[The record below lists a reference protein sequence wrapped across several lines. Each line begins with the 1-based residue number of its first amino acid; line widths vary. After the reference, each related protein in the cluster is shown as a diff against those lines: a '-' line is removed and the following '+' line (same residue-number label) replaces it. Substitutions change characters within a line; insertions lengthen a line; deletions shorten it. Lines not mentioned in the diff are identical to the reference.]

1 MIPAVETLPRKSRL
15 AALLDHFAVVEDPRD
30 VRRISHRLDEILLLV
45 VCGTIAD
52 CDDYEDIAA
61 WGAAHLG
68 FLRRHLP
75 YEHGVPGERWL
86 TILMNRINPV
96 LFAAAFAGW
105 VRESWPGKASL
116 VAIDGKTSRRSH
128 DRSTGAAPLHL
139 VSAFATTA
147 RLVLA
152 QEAVPDKAN
161 ELAAI
166 PVLLERLG
174 AEDGLKGAL
183 VSIDA
188 IATNADI
195 AKAITG
201 QGADYLLAVK
211 ANQPTLRAEVEA
223 AFAEAAGRL
232 DTHLDLDKG
241 HGRIEERRTAVLR
254 EIDWL
259 DGERRFPGEL
269 RLPKAAC
276 LVRAETRV
284 ESKGAIRTET
294 RTFISSRA
302 LTPQDAAAAV
312 REHWAIEN
320 RLHWV
325 LDVTFADD
333 QSRLRKGH
341 GARNMATVRHLALNL
356 VRTANDKRSIKSRR
370 KIAGWDPDYLE
381 ALVSSRPA

>member
-1 MIPAVETLPRKSRL
+1 MIPAEALPRKSRL
-15 AALLDHFAVVEDPRD
+15 AALLDHFAGIEDPRD
-30 VRRISHRLDEILLLV
+30 VRRILHPLPEILLLV

-52 CDDYEDIAA
+52 CDDYEDIAG
-61 WGAAHLG
+61 WGAAHLD

-86 TILMNRINPV
+86 TILMNRINPA
-96 LFAAAFAGW
+96 LFAAAFAAW
-105 VRESWPGKASL
+105 VRESWPEKASL

-152 QEAVPDKAN
+152 QEAVPDKAS

-166 PVLLERLG
+166 PPLLERLG
-174 AEDGLKGAL
+174 TEDGLKGAL

-188 IATNADI
+188 VATNAEI
-195 AKAITG
+195 ARAIAA
-201 QGADYLLAVK
+201 QGADWLLAVK
-211 ANQPTLRAEVEA
+211 ANQPSLRAEVEA
-223 AFAEAAGRL
+223 AFAEAGDRL
-232 DTHLDLDKG
+232 EAHADLDKG
-241 HGRIEERRTAVLR
+241 HGRIEERRTAVLG
-254 EIDWL
+254 ETAWL
-259 DGERRFPGEL
+259 EGTRRFPGEL
-269 RLPKAAC
+269 RLPGAAC

-284 ESKGAIRTET
+284 EAKGTTRTET
-294 RTFISSRA
+294 RYFISSRA
-302 LTPQDAAAAV
+302 LSPVDAAAAI
-312 REHWAIEN
+312 RGHWAIEN

-341 GARNMATVRHLALNL
+341 GARNMATVRHFALNL
-356 VRTANDKRSIKSRR
+356 VRQADDKRSIKSRR
-370 KIAGWDPDYLE
+370 KIAGWDPTYLD
-381 ALVSSRPA
+381 AILASGPS